1 MMAFI
6 LATDFDFIAYMSKMA
21 FSLDFFF
28 TPMAFLEY
36 LYNGWEKKRNIVKEG
51 RKLHQ

>member
-21 FSLDFFF
+21 FFVKLFQANGDF
-28 TPMAFLEY
+28 
-36 LYNGWEKKRNIVKEG
+36 GI
-51 RKLHQ
+51 